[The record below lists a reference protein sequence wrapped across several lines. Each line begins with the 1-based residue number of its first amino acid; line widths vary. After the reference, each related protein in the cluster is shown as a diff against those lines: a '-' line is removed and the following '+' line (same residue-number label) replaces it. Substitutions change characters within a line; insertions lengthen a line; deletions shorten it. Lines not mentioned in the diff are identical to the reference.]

1 MAHSNH
7 GITRP
12 KGEEQPTDKERAR
25 TAHKT
30 DSDQAVSREATR
42 DPKLDGSDRTPGAG
56 TKSGESRD
64 PAKR

>member
-25 TAHKT
+25 TAHKS
-30 DSDQAVSREATR
+30 DSDQAVSREETR
-42 DPKLDGSDRTPGAG
+42 DPKLDHSNGTPGAG
-56 TKSGESRD
+56 TRSGESQD
-64 PAKR
+64 PSKR